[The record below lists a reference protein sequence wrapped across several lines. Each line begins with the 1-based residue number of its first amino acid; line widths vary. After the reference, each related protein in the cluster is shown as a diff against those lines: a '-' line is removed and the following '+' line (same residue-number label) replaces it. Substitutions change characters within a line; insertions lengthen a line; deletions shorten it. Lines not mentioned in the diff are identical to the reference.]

1 MTLSGGVIR
10 EGDPLV
16 ILVVE
21 GWKRR
26 KYYVKPRRG
35 ASYAT
40 FAGVLRGSEII
51 GKPWG
56 YSGRLGR
63 SNYYLL
69 PPVGPELVEE
79 FGVRRSQ
86 VIYSKDSAFIAYKA
100 GVRPGSRVF
109 EAGVGSGFLTIAIA
123 TMLCPTGMVY
133 GVEKRRDMLEAA
145 RSNIEA
151 SGFSECVS
159 LRLGDIRN
167 GVGVE
172 GLDAGFLDMP
182 DPWEALDASYKALKP
197 GAVLAVFIPTVNQL
211 ARLIEETRKH
221 GGFVVYEVGEV
232 LYREWEPVEGAVRP
246 SPRMTGHTGFIAFL
260 RRLYALENA
269 PDNG

>member
-1 MTLSGGVIR
+1 MVLRGAVIG

-26 KYYVKPRRG
+26 KYYVRPRRG
-35 ASYAT
+35 AAYAT

-56 YSGRLGR
+56 YGGRLGR
-63 SNYYLL
+63 ARYYLL

-86 VIYSKDSAFIAYKA
+86 VIYSKDSALIAYKA

-133 GVEKRRDMLEAA
+133 GVEKRSDMIEAA

-151 SGFSECVS
+151 LGFSECVS
-159 LRLGDIRN
+159 LRLGDVRN
-167 GVGVE
+167 GVGVVE
-172 GLDAGFLDMP
+172 LDAGFLDMP
-182 DPWEALDASYKALKP
+182 DPWEALDASYRALKP

-211 ARLIEETRKH
+211 ARLVEEAGRH
-221 GGFVVYEVGEV
+221 GGFIVYEVGEV

-246 SPRMTGHTGFIAFL
+246 SPRMIGHTGFIVFL
-260 RRLYALENA
+260 RRLHSLENTSN
-269 PDNG
+269 NG